1 MRNSLRGVISVF
13 LFACLAALVAFAP
26 AAAWGQSSS
35 SGTIMGVVT
44 DNTNAVVPGATV
56 TITEAGTGA
65 SRTTTTNEV
74 GRYIFASV
82 QPGSYDLKVS
92 QQGFVTTVVPS
103 LVVQVG
109 LQVTENAK
117 LQVGAVSTT
126 VTVTE
131 NPGAELQTLDAT
143 VGATLSGAMIINLP
157 NQSRDASTLALFQP
171 GQNLTGNVGGTE
183 SDQNSF
189 QLDGGF
195 ATDDMSGDNN
205 TYIKGFGSDTTG
217 GAATNMHT
225 NGIGQAPSAVI
236 PIPVSSVE
244 EFKVSTSNQTAD
256 FNGGA
261 GSQVQLIT
269 KRGTSAFHGG
279 VYDYYLDNNFGGANT
294 WDNNSRGAKQ
304 PGSHFSRFGA
314 SAGGKIPHSNF
325 AGGDWFI
332 FGNYEGF
339 RFPQSAVFRR
349 SFPTASMR
357 LGLIKLSGANYSEGE
372 VVNINNANTTD
383 PATGTIFAANS
394 ETCVGVTTSTGL
406 APCGSATSPIA
417 IGTVSACPNGG
428 CDPRTLGMNPTVQ
441 ALWNTYL
448 PLPND
453 CGRGDGV
460 NYCTF
465 DGSIGT
471 PQSSNFGVARIDHDF
486 AKNEHFNGTYHYY
499 KLTNTVN
506 NQWDIGGFFPGDVK
520 GQYSAIRQKPQVP
533 WYYTA
538 GLTTD
543 VSSNV
548 TNDVHFS
555 YTRNWWAYAS
565 PSGVPNV
572 AGFPAALEIGGETNG
587 ADTFNLPLF
596 GPYNT
601 NNQSV
606 RTRYWNGHD
615 SMYRDD
621 VTWIKGNHLF
631 QFGGNYL
638 RANDTHNRNDNG
650 QSINTFAQYLIG
662 DGFGTDLTTL
672 NMSFPNMPA
681 DIAAGADTTNYENLY
696 SQVLGMVNQSQ
707 SLYTRGI
714 GSRITGLPLDSRGS
728 CAIAGIAATSAC
740 ISSPPLT
747 NNSIIPTYNVYL
759 TDSWHLKPTLSLNYG
774 LGYTVEMPPFETQ
787 GGVQTV
793 MVDANGN
800 MFRAQQYLNSEKQA
814 ALQGIAFQPQ
824 IGFSAI
830 RNVNGHSKYPYD
842 PFFHGI
848 SPRIGLAWN
857 MRPDTVLRAGFSTI
871 FGRINGVDPILV
883 PMLTPGLLQPAV
895 CLSPT
900 NTGTCG
906 TAGTKTTP
914 ANSFRVGTGAGFDG
928 VNAPLAAP
936 SPFLP
941 QPWFPGFNDVATG
954 SGETIDANFHPDRS
968 DELTVSVQHQFGPKI
983 IAEAGYIGRKIT
995 NEMQYYSL
1003 TAVPYMMTQGGQTFA
1018 NAWAG
1023 AMLATNYGTGRNTAT
1038 NFTNGFGDLDF
1049 STITQQ
1055 PFFEA
1060 GLSSN
1065 YLAKAN
1071 ADIANYNTT
1080 NAGATG
1086 FVALNACPNLT
1097 CAFVTES
1104 ANGPVGSHLMKFSDP
1119 FDAWAAVSN
1128 GGFFAFP
1135 GRTFTSDPIRTTCT
1149 TPTGNGCGGQSP
1161 SLVTQMSTGYGNYNA
1176 GYMQFTTTDW
1186 HGLTAKTNFTYSSA
1200 LGTGN
1205 FVQASSSVAS
1215 VDPWNIQN
1223 NYGPQQ
1229 YNEKFVFNMFFNYA
1243 EPFYASQ
1250 KGVIGHL
1257 LGGWSISPL
1266 FVWGSG
1272 YPVELGTA
1280 NGNCGSF
1287 GECNTS
1293 FIAALENGVITKDLN
1308 YSATRKASSG
1318 GPGPSG
1324 ANCGTAG
1331 QGFNVFSDPTTSCPS
1346 FGGILGDPVR
1356 NPILGLDGQMGGGG
1370 PLTGL
1375 PFWNLDLG
1383 MSKKVKI
1390 MEKLSGTMHF
1400 DFTNVTNHMQP
1411 ADPTFNI
1418 FSKSSWG
1425 VLGGGGN
1432 LQGNDPRRLQFGL
1445 TLDW

>member
-13 LFACLAALVAFAP
+13 LFACLAALLVFAP

-35 SGTIMGVVT
+35 TGTILGVVT

-56 TITEAGTGA
+56 TITQTSTGA

-92 QQGFVTTVVPS
+92 QQGFVTTVVPN

-109 LQVTENAK
+109 LQLTENAK

-157 NQSRDASTLALFQP
+157 NPSRDASTLALFQP
-171 GQNLTGNVGGTE
+171 GQNLTGNVGGVE

-205 TYIKGFGSDTTG
+205 TYIAGFGSDTTG
-217 GAATNMHT
+217 GAASIMHT

-236 PIPVSSVE
+236 PIPVSSIE

-269 KRGTSAFHGG
+269 KRGTNAFHGG
-279 VYDYYLDNNFGGANT
+279 VYDYYQDSTFGGANT
-294 WDNNSRGAKQ
+294 WDNNALGSANPKSKLLS
-304 PGSHFSRFGA
+304 SHFSRFGID
-314 SAGGKIPHSNF
+314 AGDKIPHSNF
-325 AGGDWFI
+325 LGGDWFI
-332 FGNYEGF
+332 FGNYEGY
-339 RFPQSAVFRR
+339 RFPQTISFTRA
-349 SFPTASMR
+349 FPTASMR
-357 LGLIKLSGANYSEGE
+357 AGLIFVNHDVINLNQSASNVPV
-372 VVNINNANTTD
+372 VVNGTTINPPVGGWPANSGFNTTTNLAD
-383 PATGTIFAANS
+383 PCA
-394 ETCVGVTTSTGL
+394 
-406 APCGSATSPIA
+406 
-417 IGTVSACPNGG
+417 GG
-428 CDPRTLGMNPTVQ
+428 CDPRNLGMNPVIST
-441 ALWNTYL
+441 LWSTYL
-448 PLPND
+448 PLPNN
-453 CGRGDGV
+453 CKFGDHT
-460 NYCTF
+460 NYCGYTA
-465 DGSIGT
+465 GLAI

-486 AKNEHFNGTYHYY
+486 AKNQHFNGTYHYY
-499 KLTNTVN
+499 KLSNVVT
-506 NQWDIGGFFPGDVK
+506 NQWEIGNFFGDNPGTDYK
-520 GQYSAIRQKPQVP
+520 AIRTKPQVP
-533 WYYTA
+533 WFYTA

-572 AGFPAALEIGGETNG
+572 AGFPAALEIGGENSGAGTSTN
-587 ADTFNLPLF
+587 PIF

-650 QSINTFAQYLIG
+650 QSINTFEQYLIG
-662 DGFGTDLTTL
+662 TGFGNSLSGLNIDLSAST
-672 NMSFPNMPA
+672 PA
-681 DIAAGADTTNYENLY
+681 GVTSTKKYGNLY
-696 SQVLGMVNQSQ
+696 SMILGMVDQTQ
-707 SLYTRGI
+707 SLYSRGL
-714 GSRITGLPLDSRGS
+714 GSRVTGLPLNPRGS
-728 CAIAGIAATSAC
+728 CAITGLAATSAC

-759 TDSWHLKPTLSLNYG
+759 TDSWHLKPTFSLNYG

-793 MVDANGN
+793 MTDANGN
-800 MFRAQQYLNSEKQA
+800 IFRVQQYLNNVKQA
-814 ALQGIAFQPQ
+814 ALQGNSFAPL

-848 SPRIGLAWN
+848 SPRIGMAWN
-857 MRPDTVLRAGFSTI
+857 VRPDTVVRAGFSTI

-895 CLSPT
+895 CVGPT
-900 NTGTCG
+900 NTLTCG
-906 TAGTKTTP
+906 TATTP
-914 ANSFRVGTGAGFDG
+914 TTATNGFRVSTVAGVAGDG
-928 VNAPLAAP
+928 VNAPLPAP
-936 SPFLP
+936 SANLP
-941 QPWFPGFNDVATG
+941 QPWFPGFNDVAVG
-954 SGETIDANFHPDRS
+954 SGETIDPNFHPDRS
-968 DELTVSVQHQFGPKI
+968 DELTLSVQHQFGPKI
-983 IAEAGYIGRKIT
+983 LAEAGYIGRKIT

-1018 NAWAG
+1018 NAWANI
-1023 AMLATNYGTGRNTAT
+1023 MTATNYGTGINYGSVNAVA
-1038 NFTNGFGDLDF
+1038 NLAAPPV
-1049 STITQQ
+1049 Q

-1060 GLSSN
+1060 ALGGAGSAYCSAFAN
-1065 YLAKAN
+1065 CTKA
-1071 ADIANYNTT
+1071 
-1080 NAGATG
+1080 
-1086 FVALNACPNLT
+1086 FVAN
-1097 CAFVTES
+1097 S
-1104 ANGPVGSHLMKFSDP
+1104 ASNMSISDP
-1119 FDAWAAVSN
+1119 FDAWAAVS
-1128 GGFFAFP
+1128 GGSFVF
-1135 GRTFTSDPIRTTCT
+1135 GRTFTSDPIPPDTAANCNAGTE
-1149 TPTGNGCGGQSP
+1149 PNPNGCSGQSP
-1161 SLVTQMSTGYGNYNA
+1161 SLVTQMSNGYGNYNA
-1176 GYMQFTTTDW
+1176 GYLQLTTTEW
-1186 HGLTAKTNFTYSSA
+1186 HGLTMKSNFSYSNA

-1215 VDPWNIQN
+1215 VDPWNIAN

-1229 YNEKFVFNMFFNYA
+1229 YQEKFVFNMFFNYA

-1272 YPVELGTA
+1272 YPVEMSTA
-1280 NGNCGSF
+1280 NGNCGTF
-1287 GECNTS
+1287 GECNTN
-1293 FIAALENGVITKDLN
+1293 FIAALENGVINQNLH
-1308 YSATRKASSG
+1308 YSATRKLASGSSCG
-1318 GPGPSG
+1318 NDG
-1324 ANCGTAG
+1324 A
-1331 QGFNVFSDPTTSCPS
+1331 GFNVFSNPDTSCPVN
-1346 FGGILGDPVR
+1346 GGIFGDGVR

-1400 DFTNVTNHMQP
+1400 DFTNVANHMQP

-1418 FSKSSWG
+1418 FDTAGWG
-1425 VLGGGGN
+1425 VLGGGSA
-1432 LQGNDPRRLQFGL
+1432 LQGNNARRLQFGL